1 MKILMQNRI
10 NAFSE
15 PGGDTIQM
23 LKTKE
28 YLEKIGCEVVIS
40 CDLDP
45 DLDGIDIV
53 HLFNITRIN
62 ETYMQF
68 KNAQK
73 QNKPVVVSS
82 IYQNFEELDSKA
94 SSVVKGFLWRLLNKE
109 NREKIKTLGRTI
121 RNPGQTKSAVLQMI
135 RGFKNE
141 QIEVLS
147 GASLILPNSLLEAKA
162 IQRDFS
168 LNIKYEIVS
177 NAVDAIFAQ
186 KNNSFINNIGWN
198 NYVLCV
204 GNFIERKNQLALI
217 EAMQELNIPLIL
229 IGSKANT
236 HKNYFNRINLAVK
249 NSAGQIKIMKNVPQS
264 ELIPI
269 YSGAKVVVLPSWIE
283 TTGLSCL
290 EGAIAGCNIVITDRG
305 YTKEY
310 FQDMAYYCNP
320 ADIQSIK
327 NAIIKAFNALVSP
340 DLKTHILSNYTWEK
354 TAELTFKAYSKALN
368 IEKQNKNVE

>member
-10 NAFSE
+10 NVFSA

-28 YLEKIGCEVVIS
+28 YLERIGCEVSIA
-40 CDLDP
+40 CDLNP
-45 DLDGIDIV
+45 DLKGIDLV

-82 IYQNFEELDSKA
+82 IYQNFEELDSKT
-94 SSVVKGFLWRLLNKE
+94 SSVVRGFLWRWLNKE

-121 RNPGQTKSAVLQMI
+121 KNIGQAKSAALQMI
-135 RGFKNE
+135 KGFENE
-141 QIEVLS
+141 QREVLS
-147 GASLILPNSLLEAKA
+147 GVSLILPNSLLEAQA

-168 LNIKYEIVS
+168 LNIRYQVVP
-177 NAVDAIFAQ
+177 NAVDAVFAQ
-186 KNNSFINNIGWN
+186 RNNSFIDRTGWN

-217 EAMQELNIPLIL
+217 EAMQGLNILLIL
-229 IGSKANT
+229 IGSPVNT
-236 HKNYFNRINLAVK
+236 HKNYFNKINSAVK
-249 NSAGQIKIMKNVPQS
+249 NSAGQIKIMKNVPQP

-305 YTKEY
+305 YAKEY
-310 FQDMAYYCNP
+310 FKDMAYYCDP
-320 ADIQSIK
+320 ADIRSIK
-327 NAIIKAFNALVSP
+327 DAILKAFNAPVNP
-340 DLKTHILSNYTWEK
+340 DLKNHVLSNFTWEK
-354 TAELTFKAYSKALN
+354 TAELTYNAYCKALN
-368 IEKQNKNVE
+368 IEKQSIIME

>member
-28 YLEKIGCEVVIS
+28 YLEKIGCEVLAS
-40 CDLDP
+40 CDLSP
-45 DLDGIDIV
+45 DLNGIDVV

-73 QNKPVVVSS
+73 QAKPVVISS

-94 SSVVKGFLWRLLNKE
+94 SSFIKRFLWRLLNKE

-121 RNPGQTKSAVLQMI
+121 KNPAQIKSTILQMI
-135 RGFKNE
+135 KGFKNE
-141 QIEVLS
+141 QREVLS
-147 GASLILPNSLLEAKA
+147 GASLILPNSLLEAQA

-168 LNIKYEIVS
+168 LNIRYEIVP
-177 NAVDAIFAQ
+177 NAVDAIFSQ
-186 KNNSFINNIGWN
+186 KNDSFINKIGSN

-217 EAMQELNIPLIL
+217 EAMRGLNIPLVL
-229 IGSKANT
+229 IGSPVST
-236 HKNYFNRINLAVK
+236 HMNYFNKIILAAK
-249 NSAGQIKIMKNVPQS
+249 NCEGQIKIMKNVPQS
-264 ELIPI
+264 ELVPI

-290 EGAIAGCNIVITDRG
+290 EGAIADCNIVITDRG
-305 YTKEY
+305 YAKEY
-310 FQDMAYYCNP
+310 FKDMAYYCDP
-320 ADIQSIK
+320 ADIRSIK
-327 NAIIKAFNALVSP
+327 DAIIKAFNSP
-340 DLKTHILSNYTWEK
+340 VNSNLKIHILSNYTWPK
-354 TAELTFKAYSKALN
+354 TAELTYNAYCKALN
-368 IEKQNKNVE
+368 IGKRSN

>member
-10 NAFSE
+10 NVFSA

-28 YLEKIGCEVVIS
+28 YLERIGCEVSIA
-40 CDLDP
+40 CDLNP
-45 DLDGIDIV
+45 DLKGIDLV

-68 KNAQK
+68 KNAKK

-82 IYQNFEELDSKA
+82 IYQNFEELDSKT
-94 SSVVKGFLWRLLNKE
+94 SSVVRGFLWRWLNKE

-121 RNPGQTKSAVLQMI
+121 KNIGQAKSAALQMI
-135 RGFKNE
+135 KGFENE
-141 QIEVLS
+141 QREVLS
-147 GASLILPNSLLEAKA
+147 GVSLILH
-162 IQRDFS
+162 
-168 LNIKYEIVS
+168 
-177 NAVDAIFAQ
+177 
-186 KNNSFINNIGWN
+186 

-204 GNFIERKNQLALI
+204 GNFIERKNQIALI
-217 EAMQELNIPLIL
+217 EAMQGLNILLIL
-229 IGSKANT
+229 IGSPVNT
-236 HKNYFNRINLAVK
+236 HKNYFNKINSAVK
-249 NSAGQIKIMKNVPQS
+249 NSAGQIKIMKNVPQP

-305 YTKEY
+305 YAKEY
-310 FQDMAYYCNP
+310 FKDMAYYCDP
-320 ADIQSIK
+320 ADIRSIK
-327 NAIIKAFNALVSP
+327 DAILKAFNAPVNP
-340 DLKTHILSNYTWEK
+340 DLKNHVLSNFTWEK
-354 TAELTFKAYSKALN
+354 TAELTYNAYCKALN
-368 IEKQNKNVE
+368 IEKQSIIMERNAKRISNYSCI